1 MMPES
6 NTASTTPGPQ
16 RAKTGNARAD
26 TLLGLTGEFV
36 ANRSGEARPEIR
48 HYPAIALAMLP
59 YVDLE
64 TRMRVAGMLA
74 GCAQIPHNLAFALA
88 DDAIEVAA
96 PILERTDVLS
106 EGDMIRII
114 NANTAPHA
122 MSIARRKT
130 LPVTVIDA
138 LLARG
143 NADLNQLLERN
154 HGEAMQREH
163 AELSERRPTNSQPA
177 PEADNAPGKTHA
189 GPPQMATALP
199 DRTLAKLFWTGDR
212 DARAA
217 VMTVVS
223 RKAPAAIATVPQQFG
238 VLAGAVGNGLVQL
251 ANSGRAEDLIA
262 GLARISGMSRSETAK
277 ILADDTGEPLAVAL
291 AALQIDSEAARN
303 LIGAV
308 VPKAQRVAD
317 KLIEDISMLGEGTAG
332 RLLQA
337 MCGRP
342 ADEKARRLPLSSQV
356 MHGTRPGHT
365 SARRNSNATPMRRH
379 SDIAASPRAS

>member
-163 AELSERRPTNSQPA
+163 AERFRA
-177 PEADNAPGKTHA
+177 PPGKFTA
-189 GPPQMATALP
+189 GP
-199 DRTLAKLFWTGDR
+199 G
-212 DARAA
+212 
-217 VMTVVS
+217 S
-223 RKAPAAIATVPQQFG
+223 R
-238 VLAGAVGNGLVQL
+238 
-251 ANSGRAEDLIA
+251 
-262 GLARISGMSRSETAK
+262 
-277 ILADDTGEPLAVAL
+277 
-291 AALQIDSEAARN
+291 
-303 LIGAV
+303 
-308 VPKAQRVAD
+308 
-317 KLIEDISMLGEGTAG
+317 
-332 RLLQA
+332 
-337 MCGRP
+337 
-342 ADEKARRLPLSSQV
+342 
-356 MHGTRPGHT
+356 
-365 SARRNSNATPMRRH
+365 
-379 SDIAASPRAS
+379 